1 MWFALQFSIFLVSS
15 FIEDLL
21 FISFQQKNEIK
32 KGKYHDEV
40 QIFTFFSSI
49 DLFDVKNFKR
59 NLTDGNLIRKRVLK
73 RIWCCSF
80 HGLRNFTRE
89 WFLGGEHLTS
99 SSTKTAQ
106 IINFKLWTHIS
117 NRLLHKTVPAFS
129 LRMSYPFF
137 IAITRRALKAYFA
150 WKQLKVDYSKNIW
163 KEENRGHGFVCL
175 LVG

>member
-1 MWFALQFSIFLVSS
+1 MYSCSVAFTIFHLSCVFFSWRFVAY
-15 FIEDLL
+15 
-21 FISFQQKNEIK
+21 FISIEKWNK
-32 KGKYHDEV
+32 KGEYPDRV

-49 DLFDVKNFKR
+49 DLFDIKDFKR
-59 NLTDGNLIRKRVLK
+59 KLTERNLIRKRVLK

-117 NRLLHKTVPAFS
+117 NRLLHKTVPAFYRIIS
-129 LRMSYPFF
+129 CSFF
-137 IAITRRALKAYFA
+137 IAVIWRVLKA
-150 WKQLKVDYSKNIW
+150 
-163 KEENRGHGFVCL
+163 
-175 LVG
+175 